1 MIQHANLRDILQLP
15 SGSLRELFVS
25 PHDSFR
31 TMNCRTVECSFEYLP
46 LTPYTKAFAESI
58 CAQLKLKFVDGRIHQ
73 FKAEDF
79 CGIHEDTAYP
89 YSNTIIVCLDKDEDD
104 RLVINETIVRE
115 YEGSVYVMPPLT
127 SHGVT
132 KGKSSRTSF
141 IIWAN
146 Q

>member
-15 SGSLRELFVS
+15 SGPLKELFIS
-25 PHDSFR
+25 PHDKFR

-46 LTPYTKAFAESI
+46 LTPYTQAFAESI
-58 CAQLKLKFVDGRIHQ
+58 CAYLNKKFVDGRIHK
-73 FKAEDF
+73 FDADDF
-79 CGIHEDTAYP
+79 CAVHEDTAYP
-89 YSNTIIVCLDKDEDD
+89 YSHTIIVCLDKDEDD
-104 RLVINETIVRE
+104 RLVINDTIVRE

-127 SHGVT
+127 SHGIA
-132 KGKSSRTSF
+132 KGKSSRISF